1 MENTDG
7 SMFDNGKDRRRNRRK
22 KSAAARTKRH
32 TIRERKVSRDIDVE
46 DLYDYDDY
54 PYDD

>member
-32 TIRERKVSRDIDVE
+32 TIREKKVSRDIDVE
-46 DLYDYDDY
+46 DFYDNDDY